1 MTRDERADMTET
13 QTEPLTEEL
22 LERLLASSS
31 PEAYLDQAPTDDRS
45 LSDYLMDLID
55 AHGVRRA
62 DVVRRSA
69 VNSTFVYQIFAGE
82 RQVGRDNAIKIA
94 FGIGCTL
101 RETSGS
107 CGTRASLSCGAR
119 TAATPSSSTAS
130 TRGSRCPSAT
140 TSCLGWANLRW
151 CSARASTHG
160 RRPDNALHGA

>member
-101 RETSGS
+101 RETQRLLRHAGLSELWCKNRRDAIIIHCIDQGL
-107 CGTRASLSCGAR
+107 SLPECDDEL
-119 TAATPSSSTAS
+119 
-130 TRGSRCPSAT
+130 SR
-140 TSCLGWANLRW
+140 LGEPTLVQRE
-151 CSARASTHG
+151 G
-160 RRPDNALHGA
+160 

>member
-62 DVVRRSA
+62 DVGRRSA
-69 VNSTFVYQIFAGE
+69 VNSSFVYQIFAGE

-101 RETSGS
+101 RETQRLLRHAGLSELWCKNRRDAIIIHCIDQGL
-107 CGTRASLSCGAR
+107 SLPECDDELFR
-119 TAATPSSSTAS
+119 
-130 TRGSRCPSAT
+130 
-140 TSCLGWANLRW
+140 LGEPTLVQRE
-151 CSARASTHG
+151 G
-160 RRPDNALHGA
+160 

>member
-55 AHGVRRA
+55 AHGARRA

-101 RETSGS
+101 RETQRLLRHAGLSELWCKNRRDAIIIHCIDQGL
-107 CGTRASLSCGAR
+107 SLPECDDELFR
-119 TAATPSSSTAS
+119 
-130 TRGSRCPSAT
+130 
-140 TSCLGWANLRW
+140 LGEPTLVQRE
-151 CSARASTHG
+151 G
-160 RRPDNALHGA
+160 

>member
-82 RQVGRDNAIKIA
+82 RQVGRDNAIQIA
-94 FGIGCTL
+94 CGIGCTL
-101 RETSGS
+101 RETQRLLRHAGLSELWCKNRRDAIIIHCIDQGL
-107 CGTRASLSCGAR
+107 SLPECDDELFR
-119 TAATPSSSTAS
+119 
-130 TRGSRCPSAT
+130 
-140 TSCLGWANLRW
+140 LGEPTLV
-151 CSARASTHG
+151 
-160 RRPDNALHGA
+160 RREG

>member
-31 PEAYLDQAPTDDRS
+31 PEAYLDQTPTDDRS

-101 RETSGS
+101 RETQRLLRHAGLSELWCKNRRDAIIIHCIDQGL
-107 CGTRASLSCGAR
+107 SLPECDDELFR
-119 TAATPSSSTAS
+119 
-130 TRGSRCPSAT
+130 
-140 TSCLGWANLRW
+140 LGEPTLVQRE
-151 CSARASTHG
+151 G
-160 RRPDNALHGA
+160 

>member
-1 MTRDERADMTET
+1 MTRDERADVTET

-94 FGIGCTL
+94 FGIGCPL
-101 RETSGS
+101 RETQRLLRHAGLSELWCKNRRDAIIIHCIDQGL
-107 CGTRASLSCGAR
+107 SLPECDDELFR
-119 TAATPSSSTAS
+119 
-130 TRGSRCPSAT
+130 
-140 TSCLGWANLRW
+140 LGEPTLVQRE
-151 CSARASTHG
+151 G
-160 RRPDNALHGA
+160 

>member
-101 RETSGS
+101 RETQRLLRHAG
-107 CGTRASLSCGAR
+107 LSELWCKNRRDAIIIHCIDQGLLLPECDDELFR
-119 TAATPSSSTAS
+119 
-130 TRGSRCPSAT
+130 
-140 TSCLGWANLRW
+140 LGEPTLVQRE
-151 CSARASTHG
+151 G
-160 RRPDNALHGA
+160 

>member
-22 LERLLASSS
+22 LERLLASSG

-101 RETSGS
+101 RETQRLLRHAGLSELWCKNRRDAIIIHCIDQGL
-107 CGTRASLSCGAR
+107 SLPECDDER
-119 TAATPSSSTAS
+119 F
-130 TRGSRCPSAT
+130 R
-140 TSCLGWANLRW
+140 LGEPTLVQRE
-151 CSARASTHG
+151 G
-160 RRPDNALHGA
+160 